1 MDLKLLGQALGINIV
16 NKEDS
21 NDSVGKLNFDLYSKL
36 SLEKAEIREEPKKT
50 IPTNPHPLGTSL
62 FIKVKSD
69 AGDKELA
76 YNCSPSDKVQWLRE
90 NICRDLNI
98 GIEGCTLMSKGRIL
112 KDENTLSFY
121 KIRANACIQVVD
133 EGNVIGGGIS
143 EFTLADDLL
152 APDYDYDFTNI
163 KDTSKYYRGGLEYK
177 RPCGWNRYALKVY
190 GKYDNNSWLGDSGKS
205 NNDTEWAVA
214 YHGTKQQFSESI
226 CKTGLRPGTTNFYGV
241 GVYCTPNIETAAGYS
256 EVFTG
261 NDGKKYKLVF
271 QARVKPS
278 AIVRCKDID
287 SSAPKDYWYI
297 KDKKDIRC
305 YSICVKKV
313 D

>member
-1 MDLKLLGQALGINIV
+1 MILNGLLLIMELN
-16 NKEDS
+16 N
-21 NDSVGKLNFDLYSKL
+21 NFPGK
-36 SLEKAEIREEPKKT
+36 
-50 IPTNPHPLGTSL
+50 
-62 FIKVKSD
+62 KV
-69 AGDKELA
+69 
-76 YNCSPSDKVQWLRE
+76 
-90 NICRDLNI
+90 
-98 GIEGCTLMSKGRIL
+98 
-112 KDENTLSFY
+112 
-121 KIRANACIQVVD
+121 
-133 EGNVIGGGIS
+133 
-143 EFTLADDLL
+143 
-152 APDYDYDFTNI
+152 
-163 KDTSKYYRGGLEYK
+163 
-177 RPCGWNRYALKVY
+177 
-190 GKYDNNSWLGDSGKS
+190 
-205 NNDTEWAVA
+205 
-214 YHGTKQQFSESI
+214 
-226 CKTGLRPGTTNFYGV
+226 GV